1 LVEYLV
7 VVEQPTTLTEQKVF
21 MRGVRVSTMMP
32 EMITP
37 TLLWVS
43 TANVDVAPQKWGADV
58 EDVKRNKISL

>member
-1 LVEYLV
+1 MVEYLV

-21 MRGVRVSTMMP
+21 MKGVRAFTMTP

-43 TANVDVAPQKWGADV
+43 DADVDVAPQRWGVDA
-58 EDVKRNKISL
+58 EDVSIKV